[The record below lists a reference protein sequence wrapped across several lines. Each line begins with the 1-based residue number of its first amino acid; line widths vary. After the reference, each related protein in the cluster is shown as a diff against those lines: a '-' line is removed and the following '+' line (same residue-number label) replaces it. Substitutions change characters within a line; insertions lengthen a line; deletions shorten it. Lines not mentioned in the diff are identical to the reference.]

1 MKLLYDFFPIIL
13 FFIAYKWQGI
23 YTATLVAIAASVVQL
38 GGYWLKHRRIENM
51 HLVSAVLIV
60 TLGGLTLALQDKA
73 FIMWKPTLI
82 NWLFAAVFLGS
93 AFIGGKP
100 LIQRMLGGQ
109 LALPDPVWKNL
120 NTAWVLFFLLSG
132 VANLYFAHSYLSSET
147 ALRAAVPAIT
157 DADIENF
164 NCTASLYQPDH
175 QDLCRQTADR
185 ESLWVN
191 FKLFGLLGL
200 TVIFIIGQSLYMA
213 RYLKSD
219 DDVEPESETKTQE

>member
-13 FFIAYKWQGI
+13 FFVAYKWQGI
-23 YTATLVAIAASVVQL
+23 YTATLVAIVASVIQL
-38 GGYWLKHRRIENM
+38 GAFWLKHRRIENM
-51 HLVSAVLIV
+51 HLVSAILIV

-73 FIMWKPTLI
+73 FIMWKPTMI
-82 NWLFAAVFLGS
+82 NWLFAAVFLAS

-109 LALPDPVWKNL
+109 LSLPDPVWKNL
-120 NTAWVLFFLLSG
+120 NTAWVVFFLFSG
-132 VANLYFAHSYLSSET
+132 VANLYFAHDYLSSE
-147 ALRAAVPAIT
+147 AELRTAVPAIT

-164 NCTASLYQPDH
+164 DCTAALYQPEH
-175 QDLCRQTADR
+175 QTLCQQTADK

-200 TVIFIIGQSLYMA
+200 TIVFIIGQSLYMA

-219 DDVEPESETKTQE
+219 DDSEPESETKTQE